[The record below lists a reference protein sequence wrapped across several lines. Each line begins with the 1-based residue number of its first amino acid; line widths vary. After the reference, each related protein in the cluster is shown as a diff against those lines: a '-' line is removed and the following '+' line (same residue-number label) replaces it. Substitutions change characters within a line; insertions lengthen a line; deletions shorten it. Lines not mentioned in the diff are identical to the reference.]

1 MQAHNPHPPAWPPTP
16 PPCCRS
22 SIRRSSAFH
31 LRFTPRQERIGRTF
45 LDTKHASLAVVVVDD
60 RLALRCHRNGAFRT
74 IGETEKAPVA
84 FIGKQHWSK
93 GAPPARL
100 AKDGVRDG

>member
-1 MQAHNPHPPAWPPTP
+1 MQVHNPHPPVWPPTP

-45 LDTKHASLAVVVVDD
+45 LDTEHAPLAVVVVDH
-60 RLALRCHRNGAFRT
+60 RLALRCHRNSSFGT
-74 IGETEKAPVA
+74 IREAEKTPVA
-84 FIGKQHWSK
+84 FIGKQHLSE

-100 AKDGVRDG
+100 AKDGVRGG